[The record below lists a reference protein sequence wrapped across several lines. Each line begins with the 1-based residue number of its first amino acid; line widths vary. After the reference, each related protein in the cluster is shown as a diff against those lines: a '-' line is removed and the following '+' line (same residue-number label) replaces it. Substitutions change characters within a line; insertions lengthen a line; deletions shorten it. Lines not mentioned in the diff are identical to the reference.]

1 MPLSPEDIQTAVLR
15 YEREYDRYVKLADVV
30 YERCLRIVE
39 ETGVRATVQ
48 RRTKKPQSLRKK
60 LLKIRRK
67 VPADPRFGT
76 VDDVFANMGDLAAVR
91 VGTYLESDRA
101 KVVEALQQ
109 AFDFTPPATGH
120 PNPDSKNK
128 NERAKHYR
136 AVHCQVL
143 LKTEDAQGQNSNL
156 AGTSCEVQVC
166 SMLAHVWNE
175 IEHDLGYKPET
186 GALSERELDCL
197 DALGQLVRAGDV
209 IIKTLLDANRERVV
223 ASEKPFD
230 SQFDFMAR
238 MQKQFPNA
246 SEFHN
251 HAAQL
256 YDVLLE
262 YGLDSPNK
270 IRETLLGDG
279 EGYQQRAQDL
289 VVKLKAYVDGV
300 GDGVVAVD
308 TNTSDQ
314 LAMLLLEKNVD
325 DLLARYPAGRGMG
338 RPMRLVSLAK
348 RFKDMK
354 AADQAPPP
362 PPTQLPPAQAEGA

>member
-1 MPLSPEDIQTAVLR
+1 MPLSPEDIQNAVLR

-39 ETGVRATVQ
+39 ETGLRATVQ

-60 LLKIRRK
+60 LLKIQRK
-67 VPADPRFGT
+67 IPADPRFSS

-91 VGTYLESDRA
+91 VGPYLESDRA
-101 KVVEALQQ
+101 KIVEELKR
-109 AFDFTPPATGH
+109 AFDFTPPTPGH
-120 PNPDSKNK
+120 PNPDDKNR

-143 LKTEDAQGQNSNL
+143 LRAEDAQGQNSNL

-223 ASEKPFD
+223 ASERPFGN
-230 SQFDFMAR
+230 QFDFMAR

-246 SEFHN
+246 PEFHN

-256 YDVLLE
+256 FDVLLE

-270 IRETLLGDG
+270 IRDALLGEGD
-279 EGYQQRAQDL
+279 GYQQKAKDL
-289 VVKLKAYVDGV
+289 VEKLKTYVDGV
-300 GDGVVAVD
+300 GDGVVTVD

-314 LAMLLLEKNVD
+314 LAMLLLEKKVD
-325 DLLARYPAGRGMG
+325 DLLSRYPAGRGMG

-354 AADQAPPP
+354 AANQAPP
-362 PPTQLPPAQAEGA
+362 AHAAGQAAGP